1 MNGMTLKI
9 DKAGRIVVPR
19 ALRERLGL
27 RAGTDLDVSETAEG
41 IMLRRASAE
50 PAVVEEDGFL
60 VHQGVAPRGFDWDR
74 HAEEQRQERHRQVLA
89 L

>member
-1 MNGMTLKI
+1 MTLKI

-19 ALRERLGL
+19 GLRERLGL
-27 RAGTDLDVSETAEG
+27 RAGMDLDVSETAEG
-41 IMLRRASAE
+41 MTLRRVSE
-50 PAVVEEDGFL
+50 KPAVMEEDGFL

-74 HAEEQRQERHRQVLA
+74 HIEEQREDRHGKVSA